1 MAEKQILNESE
12 TAGQVTPGA
21 AREAL
26 NWLLRM
32 QSGDFPARQRLAW
45 QRWRA
50 ASPTHESAWQRI
62 EQVNRRL
69 GVLDSAPVAM
79 HALDASGRVRR
90 RNLKLLG
97 GMAGLGLVALGGREI
112 FNWRF
117 GGAYISG
124 IGELQAA
131 TLPDGSRLLLNTDS
145 AVDLLADEQGYI
157 LVLRRGEIMI
167 TTAAGLVAPFRL
179 RTAYGAL
186 RTPAASFLVRDES
199 TARRAGVLTGS
210 VEISPADDLQASYL
224 VQAGQQTRF
233 SRAAAAG
240 LEALPPHASA
250 WTDGMLIA
258 VDMPLSRFLAELGRY
273 RHGILRCAPEIAD
286 WRISGSYPV
295 ADTERALAALVRAL
309 PVVVKKRTDYWVTV
323 EAR

>member
-1 MAEKQILNESE
+1 MAEKQGLNESE
-12 TAGQVTPGA
+12 TVGQVTPGA

-62 EQVNRRL
+62 EQVNLRL
-69 GVLDSAPVAM
+69 GVLDSAPVAL

-97 GMAGLGLVALGGREI
+97 GMAGLGMVALGGREI

-117 GGAYISG
+117 GGTYISG

-145 AVDLLADEQGYI
+145 AVDLVTDALGDI
-157 LVLRRGEIMI
+157 LVLRRGEIMV
-167 TTAAGLVAPFRL
+167 TTALGLAHPFRV
-179 RTAYGAL
+179 RTAYGDVS
-186 RTPAASFLVRDES
+186 TPAASFLLRDES
-199 TARRAGVLTGS
+199 MACQVGVLAGS
-210 VEISPADDLQASYL
+210 VEVWPMDAPQASYL

-233 SRAAAAG
+233 SRTAASG

-250 WTDGMLIA
+250 WTEGMLIA

-273 RHGILRCAPEIAD
+273 RHGILRCAPDIAD

-309 PVVVKKRTDYWVTV
+309 PVVVKKRSDYWVTV